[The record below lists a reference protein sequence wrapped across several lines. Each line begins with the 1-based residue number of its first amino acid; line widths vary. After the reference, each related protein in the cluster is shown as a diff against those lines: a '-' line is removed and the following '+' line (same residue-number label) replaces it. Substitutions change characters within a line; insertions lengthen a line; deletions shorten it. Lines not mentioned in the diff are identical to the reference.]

1 MRKKLT
7 SLAALLAL
15 LWAAG
20 AGAGAAP
27 VVTRETYQNIP
38 TEVAGQRL
46 FLLPGCELDVYAA
59 RFGKEA
65 GALCFDVYPDDSWDE
80 AARFSLKIDGRAA
93 EGWTQAVEKL
103 EGGGY
108 AYRLTGPGMPEP
120 PASVE
125 LTLNGDAARALTIS
139 VRTRPFGRCEPAF
152 FLEHEVMQQ
161 GVFEAL
167 RAADDPM
174 QAARTFLPEGAQLL
188 DCSVGERYASI
199 DYRLH
204 GTRAVVDYYGD
215 GHVEKMQRDDD
226 DSRIFF
232 ASTLD
237 EYARVVSMNDRIEL
251 AGREELR
258 PPRKDARAFIRT
270 GGLAFR
276 IEGYRLDGDRLSIDW
291 TASSKVDGL
300 LAMMGHAQVPPGA
313 SIDEW
318 LDNTGSLDP
327 MSNLKRL
334 GGARGSLKGTRSI
347 DFENGM
353 PARPF
358 DVTLTLYAVKPL
370 VPVELSEEV
379 TSPRSGVP
387 GLFDQGDG
395 DIFYA
400 SVFERGE
407 DGSTGFHDE
416 LMDER
421 NLGAGLTED
430 EIMRSFEQA
439 GYFKLMRKLQLT
451 VTIEG

>member
-1 MRKKLT
+1 MRKQLT

-15 LWAAG
+15 LWAV
-20 AGAGAAP
+20 GAGAAP

-38 TEVAGQRL
+38 TQVAGQRL

-59 RFGKEA
+59 QFGREE
-65 GALCFDVYPDDSWDE
+65 GALCFDVYPDGDWDE
-80 AARFSLKIDGRAA
+80 AARFSLAIDGRAA
-93 EGWTQAVEKL
+93 EGWTQSVEKL
-103 EGGGY
+103 EGGTRY
-108 AYRLTGPGMPEP
+108 AYCLTGPGMPEP

-125 LTLNGDAARALTIS
+125 LMLNGDRAQALTIA
-139 VRTRPFGRCEPAF
+139 VRTRPFGRYEPAF
-152 FLEHEVMQQ
+152 FLKHEVMQQ

-167 RAADDPM
+167 SAADDPM
-174 QAARTFLPEGAQLL
+174 QAAHAFLPEGAQLL

-199 DYRLH
+199 DYRLDATH
-204 GTRAVVDYYGD
+204 AVVDYYDD
-215 GHVEKMQRDDD
+215 GHVEKMQRSDD

-237 EYARVVSMNDRIEL
+237 EYTRVVSMNDRTGL

-258 PPRKDARAFIRT
+258 PPRKDARASIRT
-270 GGLAFR
+270 GGLSFR

-291 TASSKVDGL
+291 SASSKVDGL

-318 LDNTGSLDP
+318 LDNTGSLEP

-334 GGARGSLKGTRSI
+334 GQQNGSLKGTRSI

-370 VPVELSEEV
+370 VPVELSEDV
-379 TSPRSGVP
+379 TDPRSGTP
-387 GLFDQGDG
+387 GLFDRGDG

-400 SVFERGE
+400 SVFERGD

-416 LMDER
+416 LMDGR

-430 EIMRSFEQA
+430 EVIEAFEQA